1 MSNTQ
6 KKPLLSF
13 WQIWNISFGFLGVQ
27 IGYDL
32 QNANISSIF
41 LANGA
46 DPHNINWFW
55 LAAPLAGFIVQP
67 IVGLSSDKTWTK
79 LGRRIPFILLGAIVS
94 ALAMFFMPNSEN
106 FAAYLPPLFF
116 GASMFLLM
124 DMSFNVTMQ
133 PFRGLVSDMVSDSQR
148 NIGYGIQ
155 SFLISLGAVLGG
167 LLPYLLDLLG
177 VPNHPLDG
185 GKVAPTVIWSFYIG
199 GAVLILSVL
208 WTAFRTKEYPPE
220 VYAQYNNISEEEN
233 SKKESFLSLLKNT
246 PNIMLRLS
254 ITQFFSW
261 FALILMWTY
270 TTQGIANSVWGCS
283 IDDFKS
289 EAYNDARNWTGVM
302 GATRNIFA
310 ALFALAIP
318 FLADKFGRKNVY
330 SFALIAGGI
339 GLFAMLFS
347 NDKYSLIL
355 TTLGVGIAWA
365 AILALP
371 YAILSKSLP
380 AKQTGA
386 YMGIF
391 NFTITIP
398 QIIAAASGGF
408 FLKNMFNGSPIHL
421 LALAGVS
428 MAVAGIA
435 ALLVIKE

>member
-1 MSNTQ
+1 
-6 KKPLLSF
+6 
-13 WQIWNISFGFLGVQ
+13 
-27 IGYDL
+27 
-32 QNANISSIF
+32 
-41 LANGA
+41 
-46 DPHNINWFW
+46 
-55 LAAPLAGFIVQP
+55 
-67 IVGLSSDKTWTK
+67 
-79 LGRRIPFILLGAIVS
+79 
-94 ALAMFFMPNSEN
+94 
-106 FAAYLPPLFF
+106 
-116 GASMFLLM
+116 
-124 DMSFNVTMQ
+124 
-133 PFRGLVSDMVSDSQR
+133 
-148 NIGYGIQ
+148 
-155 SFLISLGAVLGG
+155 
-167 LLPYLLDLLG
+167 
-177 VPNHPLDG
+177 
-185 GKVAPTVIWSFYIG
+185 
-199 GAVLILSVL
+199 
-208 WTAFRTKEYPPE
+208 
-220 VYAQYNNISEEEN
+220 
-233 SKKESFLSLLKNT
+233 
-246 PNIMLRLS
+246 
-254 ITQFFSW
+254 
-261 FALILMWTY
+261 
-270 TTQGIANSVWGCS
+270 
-283 IDDFKS
+283 
-289 EAYNDARNWTGVM
+289 M

-408 FLKNMFNGSPIHL
+408 FLKNMFNGSPIHM